1 MSQQSKDLLF
11 YSNHC
16 EYSKSILIQ
25 LLKRGCRDNFYL
37 VCVDNGE
44 FNIPRVIDRVPAIIT
59 RMKTLIMD
67 DDVIKYIETFCGRQ
81 DATQQQQQQDP
92 NSPPI
97 QDANNV
103 GGGDILPFSLAS
115 DINSYSDKF
124 TFIEENPMDNRLMKF
139 GYLGAENNPPPM
151 SARDMSSSQKSE
163 KKTKMDEVYEKYVA
177 DRDAEIHKLFGN
189 APRPVM

>member
-1 MSQQSKDLLF
+1 MSHPSKDLLF

-25 LLKRGCRDNFYL
+25 LLKRGCRDNFYI
-37 VCVDNGE
+37 VCVDNPGIS
-44 FNIPRVIDRVPAIIT
+44 IPRAVDRVPAIIT

-81 DATQQQQQQDP
+81 ESSPQQPQQAQDSQQHYQE
-92 NSPPI
+92 STA
-97 QDANNV
+97 Q
-103 GGGDILPFSLAS
+103 GDVLPFSLAS

-139 GYLGAENNPPPM
+139 GYLGAENNTPPI
-151 SARDMSSSQKSE
+151 STRDLSSQKSE
-163 KKTKMDEVYEKYVA
+163 KKTKMDEIYEKYIA

-189 APRPVM
+189 GPRPVV

>member
-1 MSQQSKDLLF
+1 MSQHSKDLLF

-37 VCVDNGE
+37 ICVDNGAL
-44 FNIPRVIDRVPAIIT
+44 NIPSAIDRVPAIIT

-67 DDVIKYIETFCGRQ
+67 DDVIKYIETFCTKRQ
-81 DATQQQQQQDP
+81 DDSSQDQQSSFQQQ
-92 NSPPI
+92 
-97 QDANNV
+97 
-103 GGGDILPFSLAS
+103 GGQTGSSEILPFSLAS

-139 GYLGAENNPPPM
+139 GYLGSESNPPPI
-151 SARDMSSSQKSE
+151 SSRDFSSQKSE
-163 KKTKMDEVYEKYVA
+163 KKNKIDEVYEKYIA
-177 DRDAEIHKLFGN
+177 DRDADIHKLFGN
-189 APRPVM
+189 GPRPI